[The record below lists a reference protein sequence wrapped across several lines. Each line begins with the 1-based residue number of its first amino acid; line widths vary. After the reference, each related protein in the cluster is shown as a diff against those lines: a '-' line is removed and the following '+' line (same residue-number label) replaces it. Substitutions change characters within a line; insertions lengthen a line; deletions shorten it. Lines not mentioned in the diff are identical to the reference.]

1 MTRKASLVYLTEL
14 HYKKLKKYFPKEKY
28 LKKELRADGFKFGVF
43 LDDKLIFCF
52 MACYGNKPKS
62 AYIAQLYTDNSFE
75 AKRIMIKVIRM
86 FDELHKDW
94 FVVFVSRNQ
103 HKFINHSKEIK
114 MYTYQYTGCLTNG

>member
-75 AKRIMIKVIRM
+75 AKRIMIKVLRM

-94 FVVFVSRNQ
+94 FVVFTSKDVASFFR
-103 HKFINHSKEIK
+103 HSKEIK
-114 MYTYQYTGCLTNG
+114 MFVYQYTGCIS

>member
-14 HYKKLKKYFPKEKY
+14 HYKKLKKYFPEDKY
-28 LKKELRADGFKFGVF
+28 LKKELKADGFKFGVF

-62 AYIAQLYTDNSFE
+62 AYIAQLYTNNSFE
-75 AKRIMIKVIRM
+75 SKRIMIKVKRM

-94 FVVFVSRNQ
+94 FVVFTSKDVASLFR
-103 HKFINHSKEIK
+103 HSKEIK
-114 MYTYQYTGCLTNG
+114 MFVYQYTGCIS

>member
-14 HYKKLKKYFPKEKY
+14 HYKKLKKYFPEDKY
-28 LKKELRADGFKFGVF
+28 LKKELKADGFKFGVF

-94 FVVFVSRNQ
+94 FVVFTSKDVTSLFR
-103 HKFINHSKEIK
+103 HSKEIK
-114 MYTYQYTGCLTNG
+114 MFVYQYTGCLSK

>member
-14 HYKKLKKYFPKEKY
+14 HYKKLKKYFPEDKY

-75 AKRIMIKVIRM
+75 SKRIMIKVKRM

-94 FVVFVSRNQ
+94 FVVFTSKDVASLFR
-103 HKFINHSKEIK
+103 HSKEIK
-114 MYTYQYTGCLTNG
+114 MFVYQYTGCIS

>member
-1 MTRKASLVYLTEL
+1 MIRKASLVYLTEL
-14 HYKKLKKYFPKEKY
+14 HYKKLKKYFPEDKY

-52 MACYGNKPKS
+52 MACYGNNPNS

-75 AKRIMIKVIRM
+75 AKRIMIKVKRM

-94 FVVFVSRNQ
+94 FVIFTSKYVASFLR
-103 HKFINHSKEIK
+103 HSKEIK
-114 MYTYQYTGCLTNG
+114 MYTYQYTGCLI